1 MADAMTAPEPHEEHH
16 PESCAAVQLRTGIG
30 TDVHQLTPG
39 VPMHVAGLEFP
50 DEPAGLAGHSDGDVA
65 AHAMCDALLSAA
77 GLADLGT
84 VFGTSDP
91 QWAGRAGVD
100 FLRATV
106 ALLTEHGW
114 RPVNVAVQVT
124 GQRPHIAQRRAQAQE
139 VLGAAVGA
147 PVSVSATTTDHL
159 GFTGAGQGVA
169 AVATALIQGADLPRT

>member
-84 VFGTSDP
+84 SS
-91 QWAGRAGVD
+91 A
-100 FLRATV
+100 
-106 ALLTEHGW
+106 
-114 RPVNVAVQVT
+114 
-124 GQRPHIAQRRAQAQE
+124 RRIRNGPD
-139 VLGAAVGA
+139 VLGWTSCG
-147 PVSVSATTTDHL
+147 PPWRCSRSL
-159 GFTGAGQGVA
+159 S
-169 AVATALIQGADLPRT
+169 LIHI